1 MRTSFRSNQFKQII
15 EPIDRRVRKYGDSA
29 KRPNDKETPLP
40 RVRKRN
46 KRSKKV
52 LDVMTLLMTFLNG
65 PGASNLRMAR
75 TPRLGLLSCYCLE
88 SGQPNSEGGGDYTVT
103 WRKRDCGIRCTKASS
118 RRIAGQGQGPFFRSR
133 RFIKRFCI
141 LKLGKCVDLSCY

>member
-1 MRTSFRSNQFKQII
+1 MLTSFRSNQFKQII
-15 EPIDRRVRKYGDSA
+15 EPIDRRVRSMA
-29 KRPNDKETPLP
+29 IVPNGQMIRRHPSH